1 MAHGA
6 AGGWRRGA
14 LAAATLGHPG
24 DTTRF
29 RLRTTPMGPR
39 AAHII
44 AARIPIDA
52 KLAGLPLLFR
62 PARKP
67 TVGTMDIRR
76 TILWMIFS
84 FSLLLLWNNWQV
96 HSGKPSL
103 FGTPPAA
110 SSESPAAPQ
119 AGADGQAA
127 TPSVPTAPT
136 AGAAATSTVPG
147 ASAAPAAVSSTES
160 VVITTDVLRLTF
172 DPAGAQIV
180 RAELLKYPTAGQPN
194 KPTVLLDRSP
204 ELTYVVQSGLVGAAD
219 GQSFPN
225 HLTPFRFVSNEREL
239 SGDTLNVSFE
249 AESGGLKVVKT
260 YTLHRGRYDI
270 AVQHALTNTS
280 GQPLSPSLYLQLER
294 DGNDPADTS
303 SFYHTFTGIAV
314 YSEQDKFQKVTFSDI
329 AKNKGDYVR
338 QADNGWLAIV
348 QHYFATA
355 WVPPEGK
362 PRSNELLQVQPNLYA
377 ARSIE
382 AVGAVQPGATT
393 QVDSH
398 LWVGPQDQKAM
409 SALAPGLDLV
419 VDYGWLTIIA
429 KPLFLL
435 LTWLHGLL
443 GNWGWSIV
451 ALTVII
457 KAVFFP
463 LAAASYR
470 SMARMKQVAPRLQ
483 ALKEKFGDDRQKLN
497 QAMMEMYRTEK
508 INPLGGCLPMVV
520 QIPVFIALYWVLL
533 ASVEM
538 RGAPWILWVHDLSVR
553 DPYFILPAVMMATM
567 FLQIRLNPTPPDPI
581 QAKVMM
587 IMPLVF
593 GGMMFFF
600 PAGLVLYWCVNNT
613 LSIAQQW
620 TITRGIERKA
630 AAAANR

>member
-1 MAHGA
+1 
-6 AGGWRRGA
+6 
-14 LAAATLGHPG
+14 
-24 DTTRF
+24 
-29 RLRTTPMGPR
+29 MGPP
-39 AAHII
+39 AARSI

-52 KLAGLPLLFR
+52 KLVGLPLRFWS
-62 PARKP
+62 ARIP
-67 TVGTMDIRR
+67 IVGTMDIRR

-96 HSGKPSL
+96 NSGKPSL

-110 SSESPAAPQ
+110 TSAESSSGAPADAN
-119 AGADGQAA
+119 AQAA
-127 TPSVPTAPT
+127 TPSVPNVPT
-136 AGAAATSTVPG
+136 AAAAPSTVPG
-147 ASAAPAAVSSTES
+147 ATQPASARAEQ

-172 DPAGAQIV
+172 DTAGAQLV

-204 ELTYVVQSGLVGAAD
+204 ELTYVVQSGLVGAPNGEA
-219 GQSFPN
+219 FPN
-225 HLTPFRFVSNEREL
+225 HQTPFHLTSSEREL
-239 SGDTLNVSFE
+239 SGDTLDVTFE
-249 AESGGLKVVKT
+249 AESGGLKVTKT

-270 AVQHALTNTS
+270 NVQHALNNVS

-303 SFYHTFTGIAV
+303 SFYHTFTGVAV
-314 YSEQDKFQKVTFSDI
+314 YSEQEKFQKVTFSDI
-329 AKNKGDYVR
+329 AKQKGSYVK

-355 WVPPEGK
+355 WIPPEGK
-362 PRSNELLQVQPNLYA
+362 ARTNELLQIQPNLYA

-393 QVDSH
+393 QIDSK

-409 SALAPGLDLV
+409 AALAPGLDTV
-419 VDYGWLTIIA
+419 VDYGWLSIIA
-429 KPLFLL
+429 KPLFSL

-483 ALKEKFGDDRQKLN
+483 ALKEKYGDDRQKLN

-567 FLQIRLNPTPPDPI
+567 FLQIKLNPTPPDPI

-600 PAGLVLYWCVNNT
+600 PAGLVLYWCVNNI